1 MILNGIAKNGI
12 EDLIIYYIVAKL
24 VERYDHRHKEL
35 KDLYSSCLELVER
48 KLELN
53 AFGQVDLGSV
63 FSIAQYKKKSK

>member
-12 EDLIIYYIVAKL
+12 EDLSIYYIVAKL

>member
-1 MILNGIAKNGI
+1 MALKT
-12 EDLIIYYIVAKL
+12 LFIIYYIVAKL